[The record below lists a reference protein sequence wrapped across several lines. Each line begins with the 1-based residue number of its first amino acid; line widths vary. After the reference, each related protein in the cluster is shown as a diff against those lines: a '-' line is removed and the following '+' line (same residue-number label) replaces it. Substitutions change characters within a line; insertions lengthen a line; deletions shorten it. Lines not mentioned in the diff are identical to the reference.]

1 MMYIITAVIAIA
13 LSALITTM
21 IVGYLMNREL
31 EMQNQLLDDM
41 TNRIKITEEA
51 VAKLIQIKDGESHDC

>member
-21 IVGYLMNREL
+21 IIGYLMNREL

-41 TNRIKITEEA
+41 TKRIKITEEV
-51 VAKLIQIKDGESHDC
+51 VAKSIQIKDGESHDH